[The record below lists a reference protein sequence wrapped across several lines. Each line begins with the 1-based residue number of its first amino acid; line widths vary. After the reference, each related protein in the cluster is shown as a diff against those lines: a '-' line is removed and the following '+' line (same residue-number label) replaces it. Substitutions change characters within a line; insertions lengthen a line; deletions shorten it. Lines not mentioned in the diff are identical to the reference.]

1 MFIANDDFRNDQLND
16 YLAGLEETENETETN
31 ENEDDESEN
40 LRQRNNRVRS
50 H

>member
-1 MFIANDDFRNDQLND
+1 MFIANDDYRNDQLNE
-16 YLAGLEETENETETN
+16 YLAGLDEAENETE
-31 ENEDDESEN
+31 EDDESEN

>member
-16 YLAGLEETENETETN
+16 YLAGLEETENETETD
-31 ENEDDESEN
+31 EDDESEN

>member
-1 MFIANDDFRNDQLND
+1 MNIDDYRNDQLND
-16 YLAGLEETENETETN
+16 YLAGLEETENETETD
-31 ENEDDESEN
+31 EDDESEN

>member
-16 YLAGLEETENETETN
+16 YLADLDEAENETE
-31 ENEDDESEN
+31 EDDESEN

-50 H
+50 Y